1 MIDLNCHIL
10 PGMDDG
16 PQTIEES
23 LKMAEAAVQQGID
36 TIVAAPHHL
45 NSKYENKRQVIIERC
60 AQLNDALDQEGI
72 ELTILPGQEVRMHG
86 ELSKAIKSGD
96 ILPVNQNSGYIY
108 IEFPHHEVPNYAKQ
122 VLYDIQLDGY
132 KPIIVHPERNRIL
145 QQQHDLLYH
154 FVKNG
159 AIIQLTAGS
168 LIGKYGKESQKFAY
182 QMIEYNLA
190 HLVASNAHD
199 TKKRRFYMKEAYHK
213 ISKKYGFEVID
224 QYMENARVVLDGE
237 MVYTDPPE
245 RIKAKKRL
253 GIF

>member
-16 PQTIEES
+16 PRDKEES

-45 NSKYENKRQVIIERC
+45 NSRYDNKSQAILEQC
-60 AQLNDALDQEGI
+60 AQLNDTLYQEGI
-72 ELTILPGQEVRMHG
+72 ELKVLPGQEVRMHG
-86 ELSKAIKSGD
+86 ELSEAIDSGD
-96 ILPVNQNSGYIY
+96 ILPMNQNSGYIY
-108 IEFPHHEVPNYAKQ
+108 IGFPQHEVPHYAKQ

-132 KPIIVHPERNRIL
+132 KPVIVHPERNRIL
-145 QQQHDLLYH
+145 QQQPELLYH

-159 AIIQLTAGS
+159 AITQITAGS
-168 LIGKYGKESQKFAY
+168 LVGKYGREPQKLAY

-190 HLVASNAHD
+190 HLVASNASA
-199 TKKRRFYMKEAYHK
+199 TKKHQFYMKEAYNK
-213 ISKKYGFEVID
+213 ISKKYGAGVMYR
-224 QYMENARVVLDGE
+224 YMENAHVVLEGE
-237 MVYTDPPE
+237 MVYTAPPE
-245 RIKAKKRL
+245 RIRTKKRL